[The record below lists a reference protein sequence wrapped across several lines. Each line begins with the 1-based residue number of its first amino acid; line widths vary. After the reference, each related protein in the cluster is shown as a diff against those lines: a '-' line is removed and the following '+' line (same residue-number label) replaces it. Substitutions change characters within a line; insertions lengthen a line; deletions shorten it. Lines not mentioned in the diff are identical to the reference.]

1 MLNHSWPFSWDN
13 SFKKP
18 RVDIR
23 KLKQLERQRLRQLE
37 TQIEAEQSL
46 VERVRLKL
54 QLKEEVANEVNFYSI
69 ILYYVITLIKE
80 NY

>member
-1 MLNHSWPFSWDN
+1 MLTHSWPFSWDN